1 LLFSF
6 SVGWYSLSTAL
17 GCSMGGGAI
26 WWVGWVKH
34 THFSAVAVLICRH
47 GEHMPMMGS
56 ALEHF
61 GSILIMSHHLHLHT
75 R

>member
-1 LLFSF
+1 
-6 SVGWYSLSTAL
+6 
-17 GCSMGGGAI
+17 MGGGAI